1 MAKLNHNT
9 DILVFG
15 CGPAGLATAST
26 FTNLGYKVTCIETLN
41 ENQFRKNLSLDNRST
56 AILMPGIDL
65 FNKIGI
71 WKAIKPHSTPIDIM
85 RLADAGGED
94 GEIRYL
100 ADFKA
105 LEVDKKQFGFNVPN
119 LILKEQMMKNLEKTN
134 DFSIIFNSKLSKV
147 ITRSKEIVAVLDNSL
162 KISAKLIIAADGRG
176 SFLRESYNIKKK
188 TWSYD
193 QKALAFVV
201 SHSEPHKNI
210 STEIHKDRGP
220 FTLVP
225 LNNSDGTNRSAVVWM
240 DRSSKIDTLL
250 AMGSASFNYELQS
263 RSINVLGKIK
273 IEGPKT
279 CWPIISQYSKKLY
292 AERLALIAE
301 AAHVFPPIGAQGLN
315 TSFGDL
321 RCLSNIVEECKQ
333 NGQDYGLEEHLERYN
348 KIRWPQIYL
357 KVLGIDALNRAA
369 LFEKKILKDLRLQSL
384 KAIHQNDQLRSIAM
398 SSGLGY

>member
-41 ENQFRKNLSLDNRST
+41 EKQFRKNLSLDNRST

-71 WKAIKPHSTPIDIM
+71 WKAIKPYSTPIDIM

-105 LEVDKKQFGFNVPN
+105 LEVDKKQFGFNIPN
-119 LILKEQMMKNLEKTN
+119 LILKEQMMKNLEKATE
-134 DFSIIFNSKLSKV
+134 FSIIFNSKLSKV
-147 ITRSKEIVAVLDNSL
+147 ITRSKEIVAVLNNSL
-162 KISAKLIIAADGRG
+162 KISAKLIIAADGRS

-225 LNNSDGTNRSAVVWM
+225 LNNSDGTNKSAVVWM

-369 LFEKKILKDLRLQSL
+369 LFEKKILKDLRLKSL